1 MGDSGVVTML
11 MPVISVILFCL
22 CCSRFLREM
31 RTRIPLVNETPYS
44 KAALR
49 VSKAYKVG
57 AWGSLVGVFLMGLVM
72 SFIEV
77 FTRL

>member
-1 MGDSGVVTML
+1 MAESGIVTML

-31 RTRIPLVNETPYS
+31 RNPIPLINDTPYS

-57 AWGSLVGVFLMGLVM
+57 AWGTLVGVFLMGLVI